1 MDKFRV
7 QGPTRLQGEV
17 TISGAKNAALPILFS
32 ALLAEEPVEIQNVP
46 KLKDI
51 DTTMK
56 LLSQLGAKVERNGSV
71 WIDAGPVDVFC
82 APYDLVKTM
91 RASIWALGPL
101 VARFGQGKFLCLAAA
116 LSARVRSICILAVWS
131 SWAPRSNWKK
141 VMSKPRSAVA

>member
-1 MDKFRV
+1 
-7 QGPTRLQGEV
+7 
-17 TISGAKNAALPILFS
+17 
-32 ALLAEEPVEIQNVP
+32 
-46 KLKDI
+46 
-51 DTTMK
+51 MK

-101 VARFGQGKFLCLAAA
+101 VARFGQGQVSLLAAA

>member
-56 LLSQLGAKVERNGSV
+56 LLSQLGAKVERNVRYGLTPARSMYSV
-71 WIDAGPVDVFC
+71 
-82 APYDLVKTM
+82 LRT
-91 RASIWALGPL
+91 IW
-101 VARFGQGKFLCLAAA
+101 
-116 LSARVRSICILAVWS
+116 
-131 SWAPRSNWKK
+131 
-141 VMSKPRSAVA
+141 

>member
-17 TISGAKNAALPILFS
+17 TISGAKNAALPILFA

-56 LLSQLGAKVERNGSV
+56 LLTQLGTKVVEASTNV
-71 WIDAGPVDVFC
+71 ELELDIDYIETYFKNKRKYIVSGESQEQSFGWVDLPDPEGAEKIISLPAIFFFT
-82 APYDLVKTM
+82 L
-91 RASIWALGPL
+91 
-101 VARFGQGKFLCLAAA
+101 
-116 LSARVRSICILAVWS
+116 RSILV
-131 SWAPRSNWKK
+131 P
-141 VMSKPRSAVA
+141 